1 MLYNAIMSMIKKL
14 SIILFVLVLL
24 IFSLA
29 VYLNK
34 VYLPVKAKS
43 LIVEGIEGSI
53 GRKVGLGAIKLNILK
68 GLVLEDLTIA
78 AVDPKTEPVFLKI
91 KQLSVGWLILPFL
104 KQKQVIIPL
113 VNIYSLELNLQR
125 RRDNTLNVPLLKQG
139 MDKAP
144 KGFPLIIYKVN
155 IQGAKINFTDEL
167 VTPSYSQSALLN
179 LTLSFSLPKMIRYS
193 LSGNLENPDKSP
205 VFLEAKG
212 SFDLGSKEL
221 SSALKAE
228 NLNLESIVC
237 YCKEVPFH
245 IHKGIIQ
252 KLECNFVFKDD
263 IVKGVLDTDA
273 SALTIEKDGVSL
285 SGNVKLNAKT
295 SYNIK
300 TQALSD
306 YSGDMIFEKV
316 NLSGLSYIN
325 KADDLS
331 GKASFSTDKVELSTL
346 KVNAFGALFEIAG
359 SLTDFQDPHLKFKV
373 ASESVGL
380 EKIEALLAE
389 NKFVKLPLKAEGEVK
404 IDLTFA
410 LQVLAPQDAKIE
422 GEAILKDNKLILPGL
437 KQELSGIS
445 GKVSFNNHAIEWK
458 DITGKFKDVKYNSSG
473 RVLGFIAPNINFD
486 LTSDELNINTA
497 AQWKGNI
504 LAIKKLKGRYF
515 NSEFDIT
522 GNASFYKD
530 APELEINSDI
540 TFALEDLEKIFSHYS
555 PENLPLLDKINAKG
569 LCSIK
574 LALSRKLNDIKAL
587 TVKASLQS
595 DALTTFVMGKQ
606 QIKFT
611 NLRLDIAQENRQIS
625 RCNLYADAYGGK
637 LTLALGADLD
647 KVKPEFNLKLE
658 LVNLDLAKLKE
669 DTTLKD
675 KTLTGLLN
683 ANFALAGQGIDTKSY
698 LGKGMISIK
707 EGNLWEIAPFKKLG
721 QFLVIPSFE
730 NIVFNEANAD
740 LIIAEGDIFT
750 DEGVLKSPQ
759 VTLYCHGKTDFGGSL
774 DYIIKSEFNPEIV
787 RDSSDLMQILSSAI
801 GKVNQFTTVKLTGTI
816 DKPKLSIIPA
826 VFEAIKQ
833 IKKEIFE

>member
-1 MLYNAIMSMIKKL
+1 MLYNVVMSMIKKL
-14 SIILFVLVLL
+14 SIILFVLILL

-78 AVDPKTEPVFLKI
+78 GRDPKTEPVFLRA
-91 KQLSVGWLILPFL
+91 KQVSIGWLILPII
-104 KQKQVIIPL
+104 KQKQIIIPF
-113 VNIYSLELNLQR
+113 VNIYSPEVNLKR
-125 RRDNTLNVPLLKQG
+125 YAENTFNIPSLKQSEE
-139 MDKAP
+139 KAP
-144 KGFPLIIYKVN
+144 KGLSFLIYKIN
-155 IQGAKINFTDEL
+155 IKDAKINFIDESVL
-167 VTPSYSQSALLN
+167 PAYSQKALLEAS
-179 LTLSFSLPKMIRYS
+179 LSFSLPEKIKYS
-193 LSGNLENPDKSP
+193 LSGKLENLDKSP
-205 VFLEAKG
+205 VFLEAEG

-221 SSALKAE
+221 NSALKAE
-228 NLNLESIVC
+228 NLNLESIAC
-237 YCKEVPFH
+237 YSKEAPLR
-245 IHKGIIQ
+245 INKGIIQ
-252 KLECNFVFKDD
+252 KLESNLVFKDE
-263 IVKGVLDTDA
+263 IVKVSLKAGVSKLA
-273 SALTIEKDGVSL
+273 IEKEGIDVH
-285 SGNVKLNAKT
+285 GNAKLNVVGA
-295 SYNIK
+295 YNV
-300 TQALSD
+300 TTGALLD
-306 YSGDMIFEKV
+306 YSGDIIV
-316 NLSGLSYIN
+316 DRADLSGLPYID

-331 GKASFSTDKVELSTL
+331 GKASFSTDKVELSNF
-346 KVNAFGALFEIAG
+346 KVNALGALFELAG
-359 SLTDFQDPHLKFKV
+359 SLTDFKNPHLKFKV

-410 LQVLAPQDAKIE
+410 LQVLALQDAKIE

-473 RVLGFIAPNINFD
+473 RASEFSAPNINFD
-486 LTSDELNINTA
+486 LTSAELNINTTT
-497 AQWKGNI
+497 QWKDGT
-504 LAIKKLKGRYF
+504 LAIKELYGKYLNSKF
-515 NSEFDIT
+515 NVS
-522 GNASFYKD
+522 GNMFFSGKD
-530 APELEINSDI
+530 APELDINSDI
-540 TFALEDLEKIFSHYS
+540 VFALEDLEKIFSDYS

-574 LALSRKLNDIKAL
+574 LALSGKLNDIKAL
-587 TVKASLQS
+587 TVKASLES
-595 DALTTFVMGKQ
+595 DALTAFVMGKQ
-606 QIKFT
+606 QIKFA
-611 NLRLDIAQENRQIS
+611 NLRLDMAQENRQIS
-625 RCNLYADAYGGK
+625 RCNLYADVYGGK

-683 ANFALAGQGIDTKSY
+683 ANFALAGQGIDTESFS
-698 LGKGMISIK
+698 GKGLITVK
-707 EGNLWEIAPFKKLG
+707 EGNLWEITPFKKLG

-740 LIIAEGDIFT
+740 LIIAEGNIFT

-759 VTLYCHGKTDFGGSL
+759 VTLYCHGKTDFKGNL

-801 GKVNQFTTVKLTGTI
+801 SKVNQFTTVKLTGTI

-826 VFEAIKQ
+826 VFESIKQ
-833 IKKEIFE
+833 IIK

>member
-1 MLYNAIMSMIKKL
+1 MIKKL
-14 SIILFVLVLL
+14 LLILFILSLF
-24 IFSLA
+24 ISALA

-34 VYLPVKAKS
+34 VYLPVKVKS

-53 GRKVGLGAIKLNILK
+53 GRKAALRAIKLNILK
-68 GLVLEDLTIA
+68 GLVLEDLTIFGQ
-78 AVDPKTEPVFLKI
+78 DPKTEPVFLKI

-125 RRDNTLNVPLLKQG
+125 RRDNALNVPLLKQG

-193 LSGNLENPDKSP
+193 LSGNLENSDKSP

-221 SSALKAE
+221 SSAIKAE

-245 IHKGIIQ
+245 INKGIIQ
-252 KLECNFVFKDD
+252 KLEGNAAFKDD
-263 IVKGVLDTDA
+263 IVKVSLKADVSKLA
-273 SALTIEKDGVSL
+273 IEKEGIDVQGNAKLNVV
-285 SGNVKLNAKT
+285 GAYNVKT
-295 SYNIK
+295 G
-300 TQALSD
+300 ALLD
-306 YSGDMIFEKV
+306 YSGDIIADRV
-316 NLSGLSYIN
+316 DLSGLPYIN

-331 GKASFSTDKVELSTL
+331 GKASFSTDKVELSNF
-346 KVNAFGALFEIAG
+346 KVNALGALFELAG
-359 SLTDFQDPHLKFKV
+359 SLTNFQDPHLKFKA

-380 EKIEALLAE
+380 EKIEAFLAE
-389 NKFVKLPLKAEGEVK
+389 NKLVKLPLKAEGEVK

-422 GEAILKDNKLILPGL
+422 GEAILKDNKLSLLRL
-437 KQELSGIS
+437 KQGLSGIS
-445 GKVSFNNHAIEWK
+445 GKVSFNNDVIEWK
-458 DITGKFKDVKYNSSG
+458 DITGKFKDIKYNSSG
-473 RVLGFIAPNINFD
+473 AISDFSSPNIKFD
-486 LTSDELNINTA
+486 LVSQVLNLKASGKLKDNTV
-497 AQWKGNI
+497 
-504 LAIKKLKGRYF
+504 AIKELQGKYL
-515 NSEFDIT
+515 NSEFD
-522 GNASFYKD
+522 ASGSAILSEAAPQVDID
-530 APELEINSDI
+530 ADI
-540 TFALEDLEKIFSHYS
+540 KCSLEDFQKIFSDYS

-569 LCSIK
+569 ICNIK
-574 LALSRKLNDIKAL
+574 LALSGKLNDIKAL
-587 TVKASLQS
+587 TVKASLES
-595 DALTTFVMGKQ
+595 GALTAFIMGKQ
-606 QIKFT
+606 QIKFD
-611 NLRLDIAQENRQIS
+611 NLRLDVIQKDRQIQEFNVVS
-625 RCNLYADAYGGK
+625 DLYGGK
-637 LTLALGADLD
+637 LNLTADADLTPQQ
-647 KVKPEFNLKLE
+647 PEFNLQLE
-658 LVNLDLAKLKE
+658 VVNLDLAKLKE
-669 DTTLKD
+669 ETTLKD
-675 KTLTGLLN
+675 KTISGILS
-683 ANFALAGQGIDTKSY
+683 ANLSLGGRMIDTTSY

-740 LIIAEGDIFT
+740 LIIEEGNVFS

-759 VTLYCHGKTDFGGSL
+759 VTLYCHGKVDFKGNL

-801 GKVNQFTTVKLTGTI
+801 SKVNQFTTVKLTGTI

-826 VFEAIKQ
+826 VFESIKQ
-833 IKKEIFE
+833 IIK

>member
-1 MLYNAIMSMIKKL
+1 MLYNVVMSMIKKL
-14 SIILFVLVLL
+14 LIILFVLSLF
-24 IFSLA
+24 ISALA

-34 VYLPVKAKS
+34 VYLPVKVKS

-78 AVDPKTEPVFLKI
+78 GQDPKTEPVFLKI
-91 KQLSVGWLILPFL
+91 RQLSVGWLILPFL

-113 VNIYSLELNLQR
+113 VNIYSLELNLRR
-125 RRDNTLNVPLLKQG
+125 RRDNALNVPLLKQSI
-139 MDKAP
+139 DKAP

-179 LTLSFSLPKMIRYS
+179 LTLSFSLPKKIRYS
-193 LSGNLENPDKSP
+193 LSGNLENSDKSP

-221 SSALKAE
+221 SSVIKAE

-237 YCKEVPFH
+237 YCKETPFH
-245 IHKGIIQ
+245 INKGIIQ
-252 KLECNFVFKDD
+252 KLEGNLVFKDD
-263 IVKGVLDTDA
+263 IVKVALKAGVSKLAIEKEGIDIHGNAKLNVVGAYNVKTGVL
-273 SALTIEKDGVSL
+273 L
-285 SGNVKLNAKT
+285 
-295 SYNIK
+295 
-300 TQALSD
+300 D
-306 YSGDMIFEKV
+306 YSGDIIV
-316 NLSGLSYIN
+316 DRADLSGLPYID

-331 GKASFSTDKVELSTL
+331 GKASFSTGKVESSNL
-346 KVNAFGALFEIAG
+346 KVNALGALFELAG
-359 SLTDFQDPHLKFKV
+359 SLTDFQDPHLKLKV

-389 NKFVKLPLKAEGEVK
+389 NKIVQLPFKAEGEVK
-404 IDLTFA
+404 IGLTFDM
-410 LQVLAPQDAKIE
+410 QVLALQGAKIE
-422 GEAILKDNKLILPGL
+422 GEAILKDNKLSLTEL

-445 GKVSFNNHAIEWK
+445 GKVSFNNDAIEWK
-458 DITGKFKDVKYNSSG
+458 DITGKFKDIKYNSSG
-473 RVLGFIAPNINFD
+473 RASEFNAPNINFD

-497 AQWKGNI
+497 AQWKDNI
-504 LAIKKLKGRYF
+504 LVIKQLKGRYL

-530 APELEINSDI
+530 APELDINSDI
-540 TFALEDLEKIFSHYS
+540 RFALEDLEKMFSHYS

-574 LALSRKLNDIKAL
+574 LALSGKLNDIKAL
-587 TVKASLQS
+587 AVKASLES
-595 DALTTFVMGKQ
+595 PALTAFVMGKQ
-606 QIKFT
+606 QIKFA
-611 NLRLDIAQENRQIS
+611 NLRLEIAQENRRIS
-625 RCNLYADAYGGK
+625 RCSLSADAYGGK

-647 KVKPEFNLKLE
+647 KIKPEFNLKLE

-669 DTTLKD
+669 DTALKD
-675 KTLTGLLN
+675 KTLSGLLN
-683 ANFALAGQGIDTKSY
+683 ANFALAGQGIDTEGFS
-698 LGKGMISIK
+698 GKGLITVK

-740 LIIAEGDIFT
+740 LIIEEGNIFT

-759 VTLYCHGKTDFGGSL
+759 VTLYCHGKTDFQGNL

-826 VFEAIKQ
+826 VFESIKQ
-833 IKKEIFE
+833 IIK